1 MVIFV
6 LTVGLLLLVQLVF
19 TALMWFNLRK
29 AKPPDLSRP
38 EAVRG
43 TRWEPYALTLSRGI
57 ASIRNQPWEDI

>member
-1 MVIFV
+1 MIILV
-6 LTVGLLLLVQLVF
+6 LAVGLLLFVQLAF
-19 TALMWFNLRK
+19 AALMWFNLRK